1 MSDIFFG
8 TEELL
13 KSPAS
18 KGKVKKKGIKLST
31 TESLNLGNVSKEL
44 TLNDGEEGLCKIRP
58 KALRPSSH
66 NPRPDWYIDDEWLK
80 KHVKVD
86 FTDLFESEIEGECLV
101 KIHEIE
107 EKGEIVE
114 KAVFPTFK
122 ALIGSPNPNTEKQFE
137 FLVELAKSIRDLGQV
152 QPIEVETDHER
163 KCFVVLEGHLRR
175 LACIL
180 GRLPFIKAVRNEG
193 LQEVSKEVKIE
204 RQITENS
211 IRKSLTPFGIY
222 KLASSFIDS
231 FPSMSTRVLAEKL
244 KISNTYAAIFKKLV
258 VSKSKF
264 TPLLYVCLEKDL
276 LSTKGIQNVS
286 IAKSIKSQELIIKKY
301 LGKEYD
307 DISGQTASESKKIK
321 KEGRKRTVSTLRI
334 SSEESCIKA
343 GNKLISLFPDL
354 AKKSE
359 LDSVSSVEDMDK
371 VLSELIN
378 YLLEE

>member
-1 MSDIFFG
+1 MKD
-8 TEELL
+8 
-13 KSPAS
+13 S

-175 LACIL
+175 LACI
-180 GRLPFIKAVRNEG
+180 
-193 LQEVSKEVKIE
+193 
-204 RQITENS
+204 
-211 IRKSLTPFGIY
+211 
-222 KLASSFIDS
+222 
-231 FPSMSTRVLAEKL
+231 
-244 KISNTYAAIFKKLV
+244 
-258 VSKSKF
+258 
-264 TPLLYVCLEKDL
+264 
-276 LSTKGIQNVS
+276 
-286 IAKSIKSQELIIKKY
+286 
-301 LGKEYD
+301 
-307 DISGQTASESKKIK
+307 
-321 KEGRKRTVSTLRI
+321 
-334 SSEESCIKA
+334 
-343 GNKLISLFPDL
+343 
-354 AKKSE
+354 
-359 LDSVSSVEDMDK
+359 
-371 VLSELIN
+371 
-378 YLLEE
+378 